1 MTNGGKNGK
10 TNELNIEIRGAKVHN
25 LKNIDVS
32 IPRNKMV
39 VVTGLSGSGKS
50 TLAFDTLYAEGQRR
64 YVESLSSYARQ
75 FMGRFDKPNVDSIKG
90 ISPAIAI
97 EQKVISRNPRSTVGT
112 STEIYDYLKLLYARI
127 GRTYSPISGEAVK
140 KERVTDVVDYLNTF
154 QNKTKVLILSKINVP
169 HGRSTDAHLRIL
181 LDQGYTRIRLG
192 EKIGKIEDI
201 LQTNN
206 NYQGD
211 VFLVIDRCVIESE
224 SDSNNARIADSVQHA
239 FLEGGGECF
248 VEVINDQ
255 PTLKSFSNKFE
266 LDGMLF
272 EEPSVNFF
280 SFNNPI
286 GACPKCEGYGKILGI
301 DRDLVIPNKNLSI
314 YEDAVVCWKGEKMS
328 EWKKEL
334 VMNASSFDFPIHRPF
349 YELSEEEK
357 NLLWTGNQYF
367 SGLDAFFQYV
377 ESKSY
382 KIQYRVMLS
391 RYRGKTKCTE
401 CNGNRLRKETNYV
414 LVGGKTISD
423 VVQMNI
429 KDARAFFDHL
439 ELEETEKNIA
449 KRILREIQNRL
460 SFLSDVGLDHLTLN
474 RLSNTL
480 SGGESQRINLA
491 TSLGSALVG
500 SMYILDE
507 PSIGLHPKD
516 TGKLVDVLKSLRDL
530 GNTVIVVEHE
540 EEIMKAADEIIDM
553 GPKAGHFGGEV
564 VFQGAMDQLLEGKN
578 SLTANYLTGKLSIS
592 VPKQRRQWNHS
603 IRIDGAREN
612 NLKGIDI
619 EVPLN
624 IITCVTGVSGSGK
637 SSLVKKILYPA
648 LKKMFGNHREK
659 TGAFD
664 KVHGDLNQLNSVEFI
679 DQNPI
684 GKSSRSNPVT
694 YVKAYDQIRGLFAEE
709 QLSKIN
715 GFKPKHFSFNVEG
728 GRCDECEGEGFVSI
742 EMQFMADVK
751 LTCENCEGKRF
762 KDEILEVQYNGKN
775 IYDVL
780 SMTVEEAVA
789 FFSAGTRAAE
799 RKIVEKLTPLN
810 EIGLG
815 YVQLGQS
822 SSTLSGGEAQRIK
835 LASFLGKEGTQ
846 EKTLFIFDEPTTG
859 LHFHDIEKLIRA
871 FGALIANGH
880 SILIVEHNVEVIKCA
895 DWVIDLGPDGGIEGG
910 HLLFSGTPE
919 ELVHCKES
927 YTAQYLS
934 EKLV

>member
-1 MTNGGKNGK
+1 MTSLLIQIKFI
-10 TNELNIEIRGAKVHN
+10 LKV
-25 LKNIDVS
+25 
-32 IPRNKMV
+32 
-39 VVTGLSGSGKS
+39 
-50 TLAFDTLYAEGQRR
+50 
-64 YVESLSSYARQ
+64 
-75 FMGRFDKPNVDSIKG
+75 
-90 ISPAIAI
+90 
-97 EQKVISRNPRSTVGT
+97 
-112 STEIYDYLKLLYARI
+112 
-127 GRTYSPISGEAVK
+127 
-140 KERVTDVVDYLNTF
+140 
-154 QNKTKVLILSKINVP
+154 
-169 HGRSTDAHLRIL
+169 
-181 LDQGYTRIRLG
+181 
-192 EKIGKIEDI
+192 
-201 LQTNN
+201 
-206 NYQGD
+206 
-211 VFLVIDRCVIESE
+211 
-224 SDSNNARIADSVQHA
+224 
-239 FLEGGGECF
+239 
-248 VEVINDQ
+248 
-255 PTLKSFSNKFE
+255 
-266 LDGMLF
+266 
-272 EEPSVNFF
+272 
-280 SFNNPI
+280 
-286 GACPKCEGYGKILGI
+286 
-301 DRDLVIPNKNLSI
+301 
-314 YEDAVVCWKGEKMS
+314 
-328 EWKKEL
+328 
-334 VMNASSFDFPIHRPF
+334 
-349 YELSEEEK
+349 
-357 NLLWTGNQYF
+357 
-367 SGLDAFFQYV
+367 
-377 ESKSY
+377 
-382 KIQYRVMLS
+382 
-391 RYRGKTKCTE
+391 
-401 CNGNRLRKETNYV
+401 
-414 LVGGKTISD
+414 
-423 VVQMNI
+423 
-429 KDARAFFDHL
+429 
-439 ELEETEKNIA
+439 ETEKNIA

-474 RLSNTL
+474 RVSNTL

-592 VPKQRRQWNHS
+592 VPEQRRQWNHS

-789 FFSAGTRAAE
+789 FFSVGTRAAE